1 MLSIIYSLPD
11 VKPRLLSKL
20 EAYLEKTTST
30 WFIRKSFLDGC
41 IQSFPKI
48 DKSRGIHFIKQIECC
63 HKLGSIIWR
72 NTTMNTTKKNKK
84 PFRLGTPVFAGDRKA
99 GRITKIIADPG
110 KRLPLYLAVR
120 TGWLR
125 RGREIV
131 VPISLVS
138 SASAEKVALA
148 LTKDELQQFPDYEF
162 TFVKEEYKKSEF
174 FPSSY
179 GTSLYYPPDNSY
191 FRVIKQRSV
200 PDHSIA
206 VEKGMQVFD
215 HGGQKVG
222 RVKGLILDKTLR
234 QANFIVL
241 SGDYFAP
248 LKLID
253 TRVVQDVSS
262 TGVKLSIDW
271 KTVEKLPEFSKKTA
285 KSLSAGMDFDYKN
298 MTE

>member
-1 MLSIIYSLPD
+1 
-11 VKPRLLSKL
+11 
-20 EAYLEKTTST
+20 
-30 WFIRKSFLDGC
+30 
-41 IQSFPKI
+41 
-48 DKSRGIHFIKQIECC
+48 
-63 HKLGSIIWR
+63 
-72 NTTMNTTKKNKK
+72 MNTIKKNKK
-84 PFRLGTPVFAGDRKA
+84 PLRLGTPVFAGDRKA

-110 KRLPLYLAVR
+110 KRRVLYLAVK

-125 RGREIV
+125 SIREIA
-131 VPISLVS
+131 VPVSLVS
-138 SASAEKVALA
+138 SASAEKVTLA
-148 LTKDELQQFPDYEF
+148 LTKGELQEFPDYEV

-191 FRVIKQRSV
+191 FMVIKQRSV

-253 TRVVQDVSS
+253 TKVVQDVSS

-271 KTVEKLPEFSKKTA
+271 KRVEKLPEFSKKTA
-285 KSLSAGMDFDYKN
+285 NRLSAGLDLDLLN
-298 MTE
+298 LTEL